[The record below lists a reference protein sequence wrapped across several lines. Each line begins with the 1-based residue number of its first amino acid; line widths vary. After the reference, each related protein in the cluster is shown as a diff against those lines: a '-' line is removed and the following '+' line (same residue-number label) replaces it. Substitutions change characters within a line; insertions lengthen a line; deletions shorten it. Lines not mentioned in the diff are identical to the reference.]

1 MVARL
6 VYLVDG
12 QEIELE
18 KMSLDALDDL
28 TYSAFGTEEDIINS
42 LRYEKLLDKVSKD
55 GEVKVAYDALEVPL
69 KTIDYVAGFGFDPFH
84 QQVQYMSVLVGDR
97 KIGPTLR
104 SLRENIIRTLSDI
117 DVVQDFY
124 EIFKDKYNAKERLYY
139 SAGMLYEND
148 KLVFDGI
155 RRIVDEATNHSEGYL
170 AGRIFIDGLS
180 KLDSVKNKDEKGRIV
195 SPKVYEKK

>member
-18 KMSLDALDDL
+18 KMSLASLDSL
-28 TYSAFGTEEDIINS
+28 TYNAFGSEDEIIDS
-42 LRYEKLLDKVSKD
+42 PRYEKIFDKLPKT
-55 GEVKVAYDALEVPL
+55 GEVKVAYDALEVPIRS
-69 KTIDYVAGFGFDPFH
+69 IDYFSEFGFDPFH